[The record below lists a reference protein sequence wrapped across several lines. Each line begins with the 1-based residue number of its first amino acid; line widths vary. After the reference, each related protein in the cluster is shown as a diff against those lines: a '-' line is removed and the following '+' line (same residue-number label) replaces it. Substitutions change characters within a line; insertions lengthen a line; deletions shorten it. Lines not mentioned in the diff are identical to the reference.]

1 MTLNPMDLTGKH
13 ILVTG
18 ASSGI
23 GRQTAITASRLGARL
38 SLMARNRD
46 RLAETMAA
54 LEGDG
59 HASHVFDLTNLGG
72 IADVI
77 KGIVADSGPLDG
89 LVNSAGVGELRPLRL
104 SNPDFL
110 DKVFRINFFPFVE
123 LVRCAG
129 NRKHSNPGA
138 SFVGISSVAAFRGA
152 RAQGAYAAS
161 KAAIDAVV
169 RPMAKELADRRVRV
183 NAAAF
188 GMIHTEMYQNFLDV
202 VGSDE
207 ALASQYLGVGQTED
221 AAHVICFLLSDASRF
236 VTGST
241 LIADGGFLS

>member
-1 MTLNPMDLTGKH
+1 MINPMDLTGKH

-38 SLMARNRD
+38 SLMARND
-46 RLAETMAA
+46 ERLAQTMAA
-54 LEGDG
+54 LEGHG
-59 HASHVFDLTNLGG
+59 HLSRVFDLVNLEGL
-72 IADVI
+72 AELV
-77 KGIVADSGPLDG
+77 KGIVAENGPLDG
-89 LVNSAGVGELRPLRL
+89 LVNSAGVAENRPIRL

-110 DKVFRINFFPFVE
+110 EKVFRINFFPFVE

-129 NRKHSNPGA
+129 NRKHSNLGA
-138 SFVGISSVAAFRGA
+138 SFVGISSVAAFKGA
-152 RAQGAYAAS
+152 KAQGAYAAS

-188 GMIHTEMYQNFLDV
+188 GMIHTDMYQTFLDAG
-202 VGSDE
+202 GSDE
-207 ALASQYLGVGQTED
+207 SLADQYLGVGQTED
-221 AAHVICFLLSDASRF
+221 AANVICFLLSDASRF

-241 LIADGGFLS
+241 LVADGGFLS